1 MVVLFHSLT
10 LDRMYLRVFQ
20 NSSLVIDYSK
30 EQIYRRDGV
39 VMKYLLLLL
48 FVFAINLLFVLFQ
61 KITLCL
67 SEVELQV

>member
-1 MVVLFHSLT
+1 MVVLFLSLT

-20 NSSLVIDYSK
+20 NSSLVIDYSN
-30 EQIYRRDGV
+30 ELYRRDGV

-48 FVFAINLLFVLFQ
+48 FVFAINFLFVLFQ

>member
-1 MVVLFHSLT
+1 MVVLFLSLT

-20 NSSLVIDYSK
+20 NSSLVIDYSN
-30 EQIYRRDGV
+30 ELYRRDGV